1 MKRKILVFTP
11 FIALLLSGCN
21 FLGPRPVLP
30 ATSGQST
37 KTSPTTTQPGPTED
51 TYGTLDNPI
60 SVARAIEIGNAIAGA
75 SSEGTV
81 YEEKDAYIK
90 GYVQSE
96 PERGDTTEYRFNV
109 GDSYEASSNIQFYWG
124 FMDSGVTT
132 PIVGDEVVMFGRLAN
147 YKTRTIELAGKKL
160 EGEAGYEIEPP
171 LVKSS
176 SHVDCTITIGSYSHG
191 TVTGAPTSAVQN
203 GTKVELTVTPDQGY
217 YVGSVKAY
225 GQTLTE
231 ESGKYSFVA
240 YSSTTVTV
248 EFAQGQKSALQEA
261 YEAAIAADGQTTAD
275 EYTFSGVVTAIS
287 GNSFYVQDGSYGM
300 YVYNKAT
307 ENIAVSKIVTVT
319 ATLKTYN
326 GLPETASVSKSEVTG
341 DGTLPTPIEITS
353 IASIS
358 AVSVNMLANVQSAK
372 FVSKTKEW
380 NSSNTGVRGTFTI
393 GEDNVTVNFDKYG
406 YDADKAALFNDASA
420 GDEFKLLNVVTNIY
434 KTSSATTHQLSFAGT
449 SDIISKDAPVVSVT
463 GVKLDHD
470 KLDFVLGGSAQTLV
484 ATVEPSNATNKKVT
498 WSVNPTGI
506 VSVSNGSVSP
516 QAVGDAV
523 VTVTTQD
530 GNKTATCNV
539 HVGYPE
545 VSSVTVSPKT
555 ESLIMGEGT
564 KTLTAKV
571 LPEQAEDRSVT
582 WSVTSGGDYVSVDQ
596 QGVIT
601 PKAVG
606 TAVVTATSN
615 AKNTLS
621 DSCTVTVTSNKVE
634 VTSVTVSP
642 KSLDLT
648 TESQDTQLT
657 ATVEPNNASVK
668 TVSWSVNPTGVVTVE
683 NGLVHVVAAGT
694 AVVTVASTDNP
705 QKSDTCNVTVTEVQK
720 SSLQLAYEAAIN
732 GETDAK
738 TFTGTIVSINKNAYV
753 LQDGAYG
760 INVYK
765 AAPTGAKV
773 GDLVEVVSTLKLYQ
787 GCPQTNSVTSDTI
800 KGDGTLPTPATIG
813 SQADLDALNHS
824 VLANVA
830 KATFKSKNKDWTSS
844 ATAQFVFTIGSD
856 DITISF
862 DKQGHTDTM
871 AAIANAAAVGDE
883 FSFTNVITAA
893 YSGVNQINFSGTAT
907 ITKIS
912 GEVHATS
919 VSFKE
924 ASYEVTQGT
933 TKNLADETVIVPA
946 NAVEKPTYSVTA
958 TNGVTVDQTTGVV
971 TVPENAAAESKATI
985 TATITGLEPAT
996 CEIVVKAKPSTGFSD
1011 TLTKEFFG
1019 ATGTQYNTYGPVNS
1033 SNGIAYTA
1041 QCAAGN
1047 DVIQLRSSNSNS
1059 GVIGG
1064 NASYKVVSITITFH
1078 TATTTQ
1084 TERKV
1089 DVYGSSTAYSA
1100 PSDLYGDTK
1109 GTKLGEALYDGT
1121 DTPITISVTDTYSFI
1136 GIRSNNG
1143 ALYLSSIVVTW
1154 APK

>member
-1 MKRKILVFTP
+1 M
-11 FIALLLSGCN
+11 
-21 FLGPRPVLP
+21 
-30 ATSGQST
+30 
-37 KTSPTTTQPGPTED
+37 
-51 TYGTLDNPI
+51 
-60 SVARAIEIGNAIAGA
+60 VA
-75 SSEGTV
+75 
-81 YEEKDAYIK
+81 
-90 GYVQSE
+90 
-96 PERGDTTEYRFNV
+96 
-109 GDSYEASSNIQFYWG
+109 
-124 FMDSGVTT
+124 
-132 PIVGDEVVMFGRLAN
+132 
-147 YKTRTIELAGKKL
+147 
-160 EGEAGYEIEPP
+160 
-171 LVKSS
+171 
-176 SHVDCTITIGSYSHG
+176 
-191 TVTGAPTSAVQN
+191 
-203 GTKVELTVTPDQGY
+203 TPDEGY
-217 YVGSVKAY
+217 YVGSIKAY
-225 GQTLTE
+225 GQTLVE
-231 ESGKYSFVA
+231 EGGKYSFTA
-240 YSSTTVTV
+240 YSSTTVSV
-248 EFAQGQKSALQEA
+248 EFVAGQKSALQEA
-261 YEAAIAADGQTTAD
+261 YEAAIAAGTAGTTE
-275 EYTFSGVVTAIS
+275 EYTFTGVVVAITK
-287 GNSFYVQDGSYGM
+287 NAFYVQDGKYGI
-300 YVYNKAT
+300 YVFSSSAIAGIEVGKSVTVKAT
-307 ENIAVSKIVTVT
+307 MKLYYGQV
-319 ATLKTYN
+319 
-326 GLPETASVSKSEVTG
+326 ETASLKDVTVGSDADLPASVQVTSQSQLSGLNQNIRAHLTDAVLATKQEWSASKNCIATFTVGTDTITVKFDKNAYKTDDPRGEV
-341 DGTLPTPIEITS
+341 L
-353 IASIS
+353 AS
-358 AVSVNMLANVQSAK
+358 ANVGDKIDLGDITPVPYNDNMQL
-372 FVSKTKEW
+372 V
-380 NSSNTGVRGTFTI
+380 FT
-393 GEDNVTVNFDKYG
+393 
-406 YDADKAALFNDASA
+406 
-420 GDEFKLLNVVTNIY
+420 
-434 KTSSATTHQLSFAGT
+434 GT
-449 SDIISKDAPVVSVT
+449 STIVNKTTPSVVPVT
-463 GVKLDHD
+463 GVKLNTD
-470 KLDFVLGGSAQTLV
+470 KLDFVLGGSAQTLT
-484 ATVEPSNATNKKVT
+484 ATVEPTNATNKKVS

-506 VSVSNGSVSP
+506 VTVNNGSVSP
-516 QAVGDAV
+516 SAVGDAV
-523 VTVTTQD
+523 VTVTTED

-539 HVGYPE
+539 HVGYPA
-545 VSSVTVSPKT
+545 VNKVTVSPKT
-555 ESLIMGEGT
+555 ETLVVGGTT
-564 KTLTAKV
+564 KTLTATV

-694 AVVTVASTDNP
+694 AVVTVASTDSP

-720 SSLQLAYEAAIN
+720 SSLQLAYEAAIK

-856 DITISF
+856 DITVSF

-871 AAIANAAAVGDE
+871 ATIANAAAVGDE

-893 YSGVNQINFSGTAT
+893 YNGVNQINFSGTAT

-919 VSFKE
+919 VSFKA

-958 TNGVTVDQTTGVV
+958 TNGVTVDPTTGVV
-971 TVPENAAAESKATI
+971 TVPENATAESKATI

-996 CEIVVKAKPSTGFSD
+996 CEIVVKAKPSTSFQD
-1011 TLTKEFFG
+1011 TLTHTFFG
-1019 ATGTQYNTYGPVNS
+1019 ATGTTYASYGPFTS
-1033 SNGIAYTA
+1033 DNGISYSA

-1047 DVIQLRSSNSNS
+1047 DSIQLRSNKSNS

-1064 NASYKVVSITITFH
+1064 NAAYKIVSVVVTFESH
-1078 TATTTQ
+1078 TSSG
-1084 TERKV
+1084 RKV
-1089 DVYGSSTAYSA
+1089 DVYGSATAYESPA
-1100 PSDLYGDTK
+1100 SLYGDGSK
-1109 GTKLGEALYDGT
+1109 GIKLGSAEYDGET
-1121 DTPITISVTDTYSFI
+1121 ASVTINVTGSYSFI
-1136 GIRSNNG
+1136 GIRSNSG
-1143 ALYLSSIVVTW
+1143 ALYCSSIVITW
-1154 APK
+1154 APIN